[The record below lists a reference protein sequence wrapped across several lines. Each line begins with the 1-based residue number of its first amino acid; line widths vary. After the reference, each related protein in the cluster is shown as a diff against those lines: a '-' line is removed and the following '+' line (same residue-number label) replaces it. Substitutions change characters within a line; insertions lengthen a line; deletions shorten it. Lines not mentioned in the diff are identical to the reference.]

1 MIAHGGGGAGARLAG
16 GVVSAGTGII
26 FTFDLDLTQHLQ
38 LE

>member
-1 MIAHGGGGAGARLAG
+1 MIGHGGGEAGARLAG
-16 GVVSAGTGII
+16 GVVSGGTGNL